1 MKPAFSVI
9 FFTTASGA
17 GYGLLALIGLLAPA
31 ELTPTTTWFVILS
44 VGLAL
49 VLVTAGLLA
58 STFHLGHPERAWRAL
73 TQWRSSWLSREGVA
87 AVVAY
92 PIAGAFAIAWLVT
105 GHANTILGLLTAA
118 IAIITVF
125 CTGKIYATLRT
136 IRQWHHPLTVPGY
149 MLLGLFTGLALLAA
163 LTASKAVAIATAIAA
178 VAALAL
184 KHRYWRSIDAQV
196 PTTTLATATGL
207 GHLGRVRLL
216 DPPHGPPNYLMRE
229 MGYRI
234 ARDNASRLRAASLA
248 AGFALP
254 ALLLLIGIAGGPL
267 AVLAPLAA
275 LLALAGTLVE
285 RWLFFA
291 EATHAQAVYYG
302 LNP

>member
-17 GYGLLALIGLLAPA
+17 GYGLLALLGLLAPA
-31 ELTPTTTWFVILS
+31 GLTPTTRWWVLLS
-44 VGLAL
+44 IGLAL

-73 TQWRSSWLSREGVA
+73 TQWRSSWLSREGIA
-87 AVVAY
+87 AIVAY
-92 PIAGAFAIAWLVT
+92 PIALAFAAAWLIT
-105 GHANTILGLLTAA
+105 GHANAILGILAAA
-118 IAIITVF
+118 IAAVTVF
-125 CTGKIYATLRT
+125 CTAKIYATLRP
-136 IRQWHHPLTVPGY
+136 IRQWHHPLTVPAY
-149 MLLGLFTGLALLAA
+149 LLLAVFTGLALLAA
-163 LTASKAVAIATAIAA
+163 LTLSATIALAAAIAA
-178 VAALAL
+178 IAALAL
-184 KHRYWRSIDAQV
+184 KLRYWRSIDAQK

-207 GHLGRVRLL
+207 GALGRVRML

-234 ARDNASRLRAASLA
+234 ARAYASRLRTAVLA
-248 AGFALP
+248 AGFAIP
-254 ALLLLIGIAGGPL
+254 AVLLLIGIIGGPL
-267 AVLAPLAA
+267 TILAPVAAVLAII
-275 LLALAGTLVE
+275 GTLVE

-291 EATHAQAVYYG
+291 EATHTQAIYYG